1 MSKTY
6 KPPKVT
12 PHGNKFEVQYR
23 ISGVKNP
30 VHDSFDTED
39 AAQTRA
45 LEVAYLKSLGMLTP
59 PQEPKN
65 PLMRSAL
72 EAKSKSLTLGELM
85 DAYLAGQGPLMEA
98 GCYTATEKRI
108 QRYIIP
114 TIGDIPVAELTAALL
129 NDYYQRLAQTEICE
143 QKGKEAHLIGH
154 STIEKCRADIR
165 AAINWGMDS
174 ELIQQ
179 GYNSAA
185 RSKLPWS
192 KDEDERGEDY
202 ISWDYSEFLHA
213 LDICKDKVLR
223 LVILMCVTC
232 TMRIGELLALDWAHV
247 GMTEDG
253 SAEESIYIEYQL
265 QRADEEHLNRSTKTH
280 ASFVFPKQRANS
292 KSVLFLT
299 DPKKGSKRHVPYGGT
314 VAEALEAHKA
324 HQQLE
329 KALMGDDYQ
338 DYGLVLAQSNGRPY
352 EAKTI
357 CNKLERF
364 CEENS
369 LPGICTHSLRH
380 TSVDLKLELSGGDI
394 KAVMADGGYR
404 TDKMVTIQYAALRE
418 RRRNRTACRMDD
430 LLTRRE
436 MPDSLVVG

>member
-6 KPPKVT
+6 KPPKAAK
-12 PHGNKFEVQYR
+12 HGNKFEIQYR
-23 ISGVKNP
+23 IPGVEKP
-30 VHDSFDTED
+30 VHESFDTKTE
-39 AAQTRA
+39 AETRA
-45 LEVAYLKSLGMLTP
+45 LQVAYLRSIGMLTP
-59 PQEPKN
+59 PQKAQN
-65 PLMRSAL
+65 PLMRSVL
-72 EAKSKSLTLGELM
+72 EAKSKSLTLKELM

-143 QKGKEAHLIGH
+143 QKGKEAHLIGR

-202 ISWDYSEFLHA
+202 ISWDYPEFLRA

-232 TMRIGELLALDWAHV
+232 TMRVGELLALDWAHV
-247 GMTEDG
+247 GIMEDG
-253 SAEESIYIEYQL
+253 YEEECIYIEYQL

-280 ASFVFPKQRANS
+280 ASFVFPKQRTNS

-299 DPKKGSKRHVPYGGT
+299 DPKKGSKRKVPFGDT
-314 VAEALEAHKA
+314 VSHELKEYKA
-324 HQQLE
+324 RQELE
-329 KALMGDDYQ
+329 KSLMGDEYQ
-338 DYGLVLAQSNGRPY
+338 DYGLVIAQPNGRPY
-352 EAKTI
+352 ESKTI
-357 CNKLERF
+357 CKRLAEF
-364 CEENS
+364 CKES
-369 LPGICTHSLRH
+369 GLPGICTHSLRH

-394 KAVMADGGYR
+394 KAVMADSGQT

-418 RRRNRTACRMDD
+418 RRRNRTASRMDS
-430 LLTRRE
+430 LLKNRE
-436 MPDSLVVG
+436 MPNSPIDK